1 MMVVKKYLTTEDPVV
16 NRVLSKFVQRSDE
29 GMQRCGVSMADA
41 AKPTHQ
47 WIEDA
52 QEELMD
58 AILYLEKLK
67 ERFDGKSI

>member
-1 MMVVKKYLTTEDPVV
+1 MHQTGDPVV
-16 NRVLSKFVQRSDE
+16 DRVLAKFVQRSNE
-29 GMQRCGVSMADA
+29 GMQRFGMSMADA
-41 AKPTHQ
+41 DKPVLE

-67 ERFDGKSI
+67 EKFNGESI

>member
-1 MMVVKKYLTTEDPVV
+1 MRKVDMDDAPLTADPVV
-16 NRVLSKFVQRSDE
+16 DRVMAKFVQRSNE
-29 GMQRCGVSMADA
+29 GMQRFGVSMADA
-41 AKPTHQ
+41 DKPVLE

-67 ERFDGKSI
+67 ERFNG

>member
-1 MMVVKKYLTTEDPVV
+1 VRETQDPVV
-16 NRVLSKFVQRSDE
+16 NRVLAKLIRRSDE
-29 GMQRCGVSMADA
+29 GMQRFGVSMADA
-41 AKPTHQ
+41 DKPVLE

-67 ERFDGKSI
+67 ERFNG

>member
-1 MMVVKKYLTTEDPVV
+1 MMVVKKYLTTEDTVV

-29 GMQRCGVSMADA
+29 GMQRFGVSMADA

>member
-1 MMVVKKYLTTEDPVV
+1 MRETQDPVV
-16 NRVLSKFVQRSDE
+16 NRVLAKFIRRSDE
-29 GMQRCGVSMADA
+29 GMQRFGVSMADA
-41 AKPTHQ
+41 DKPVLE

-67 ERFDGKSI
+67 ERFDG

>member
-1 MMVVKKYLTTEDPVV
+1 MRETQDPVV
-16 NRVLSKFVQRSDE
+16 NRVLAKFTRRSDE
-29 GMQRCGVSMADA
+29 GMQRFGVSMADA
-41 AKPTHQ
+41 DKPVLE

-67 ERFDGKSI
+67 ERFNG

>member
-1 MMVVKKYLTTEDPVV
+1 MHQTGDPVV
-16 NRVLSKFVQRSDE
+16 DRVLAKLMQRSNE
-29 GMQRCGVSMADA
+29 GMQRFGVSMADA
-41 AKPTHQ
+41 DKPVLK

-67 ERFDGKSI
+67 EHFDG

>member
-1 MMVVKKYLTTEDPVV
+1 MRETQYPVV
-16 NRVLSKFVQRSDE
+16 NRVLAKFIQRSDE
-29 GMQRCGVSMADA
+29 GMQRFGVSMADA
-41 AKPTHQ
+41 DKPVLE

-67 ERFDGKSI
+67 ERFNG

>member
-29 GMQRCGVSMADA
+29 GMQRFGVSMADA